1 MPKQTIGLHAWMIMA
16 NAPRDFQNSNAKT
29 KFVIALNIPFMER
42 RHIQFIEGDVVKPW
56 AVKKNLRTKI

>member
-1 MPKQTIGLHAWMIMA
+1 MIMA

-42 RHIQFIEGDVVKPW
+42 RHIQFIKGDVVKPW
-56 AVKKNLRTKI
+56 AVKKNLTTKI